1 MWSINFNLRLLE
13 AFDFVVDV
21 VDFVILAVV
30 VVDVDVEALLVA
42 TGHIIFSCG
51 CYLKHR
57 SSVDL
62 RQHLLYR
69 VI

>member
-30 VVDVDVEALLVA
+30 VVDVEALLVA